1 MSLSSDVSIFIHVY
15 ICCYHFQK
23 FAPAGLI
30 PSQLTSRPGWNFT
43 YNSISDRAM
52 NELKES
58 QLTSC
63 NHPLSVIG
71 PPSYGGSSEIT
82 VVCLFVRPSVRPSVH
97 LSVCLPACLAA
108 CLAACL
114 PACLPA
120 WLPACLGV
128 CLPAFLLAC
137 LPAYLS
143 ACLSVRP
150 SIRPSVRPSVH
161 PSVYLYVCLSISWA
175 FFSEWLITFFLIFSR
190 MIDNWN
196 I

>member
-97 LSVCLPACLAA
+97 LSVCLSV
-108 CLAACL
+108 CL
-114 PACLPA
+114 PACL
-120 WLPACLGV
+120 CLGV

-150 SIRPSVRPSVH
+150 SIRPSVRPSIRL
-161 PSVYLYVCLSISWA
+161 SVRLSINQLGVFLRMA
-175 FFSEWLITFFLIFSR
+175 HYFFSDF
-190 MIDNWN
+190 
-196 I
+196 

>member
-23 FAPAGLI
+23 FAPAWLI

-97 LSVCLPACLAA
+97 LSVCLSV
-108 CLAACL
+108 CL

-120 WLPACLGV
+120 CLSGCLPACL
-128 CLPAFLLAC
+128 PAR
-137 LPAYLS
+137 LS
-143 ACLSVRP
+143 ACLPVCLSVRASVHPSVRP
-150 SIRPSVRPSVH
+150 SIH
-161 PSVYLYVCLSISWA
+161 PSICTSVYQSVGRFSQNGSLL
-175 FFSEWLITFFLIFSR
+175 FF
-190 MIDNWN
+190 
-196 I
+196 